1 MRKRLAD
8 MAIAAAGGA
17 ALLWSAMATGG
28 ALALVA
34 DLGVA
39 GWHWGRLPVGAAP
52 PPVPAGNGMS
62 AAKVALGRRLFYDP
76 ALSRDGTLA
85 CAGCHEQG
93 RGFADG
99 QRVHMGVTG
108 EMGIRNV
115 PGLANV
121 AWRSPLT
128 WTDAKLETL
137 EQQALVPMTG
147 ERPVEMGMKGA
158 EAEIARRLAADPCY
172 RALFAAAFPGRMQVG
187 AGIGLG
193 EVTAALASFQRTLI
207 STDMPYDRYRGGR
220 KDALSAPARRGEA
233 QFRAAGCADCHGGA
247 DLTDNR
253 FHYAGTTALGD
264 FPGYNQKE
272 PDAAEALVQEF
283 RTPSL
288 RNVAVTGP
296 WLHDGSAATMED
308 AIRRHAATLLGKVMM
323 PDMLAF
329 MDALTD
335 RAFLTEPRF
344 GKPVGR
350 CGVKS

>member
-1 MRKRLAD
+1 MRKRLAG
-8 MAIAAAGGA
+8 MAIAAVGGA
-17 ALLWSAMATGG
+17 ALAWSA
-28 ALALVA
+28 LAVA
-34 DLGVA
+34 SNPGMA

-52 PPVPAGNGMS
+52 PPVAAANGMS

-99 QRVHMGVTG
+99 QRVHVGVTG

-128 WTDAKLETL
+128 WTDAKIDTL

-158 EAEIARRLAADPCY
+158 EAEIARRLVADPCY
-172 RALFAAAFPGRMQVG
+172 RALFAAAFPGRARGG
-187 AGIGLG
+187 AAIGLG

-207 STDMPYDRYRGGR
+207 STDMPYDRYRRGQ
-220 KDALSAPARRGEA
+220 KDALSAPAQRGEA
-233 QFRAAGCADCHGGA
+233 QFHAAGCVDCHSGA

-253 FHYAGTTALGD
+253 FHYAGTTALGTS
-264 FPGYNQKE
+264 PGYNEKA
-272 PDAAEALVQEF
+272 PVAGEALIQDF
-283 RTPSL
+283 RTPPL

-308 AIRRHAATLLGKVMM
+308 AIRRHAATLLGKVTM

-329 MDALTD
+329 MEALTD
-335 RAFLTEPRF
+335 RSFLTEPKF

-350 CGVKS
+350 CGVRETG